1 MIAIAIVIV
10 SGNDQEKKVEAIP
23 RVQVVLVVEMLD
35 MHQDGMRVEAEIGT
49 MEIGINGCG
58 AVINTMVIMTVTVTV
73 IDTMMIM
80 TVTVIVIVI

>member
-1 MIAIAIVIV
+1 MIVIVIV

-35 MHQDGMRVEAEIGT
+35 MHQDGMRVEAGIGT

-58 AVINTMVIMTVTVTV
+58 AVINTMMIMTVTVTVTV

-80 TVTVIVIVI
+80 TVTVIVI